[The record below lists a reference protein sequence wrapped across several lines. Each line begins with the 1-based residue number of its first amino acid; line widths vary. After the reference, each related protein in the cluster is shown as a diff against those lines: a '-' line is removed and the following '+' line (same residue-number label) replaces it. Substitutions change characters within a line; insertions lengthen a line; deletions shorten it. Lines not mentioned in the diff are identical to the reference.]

1 MCRFYSDLL
10 SYQDKSRISF
20 TVKYNR
26 PVMDS
31 SRIII
36 SERAVAEVHGKK
48 QKKRNHLKKQ
58 KISVY
63 KQKGYLKITTL
74 FRCRLTT
81 KLILK
86 VNSTLLFVFQ
96 EHCLI
101 LVELFV
107 PIFLIFFKSLQ
118 SLSHS

>member
-1 MCRFYSDLL
+1 MYRFYSDLL
-10 SYQDKSRISF
+10 SYQEDKSRISF

-31 SRIII
+31 SRILI

-48 QKKRNHLKKQ
+48 QKKRNHLKKH

-63 KQKGYLKITTL
+63 KQKGHLKITVTTS
-74 FRCRLTT
+74 FGCRLTT

-86 VNSTLLFVFQ
+86 VKSTLLFVFQ

-107 PIFLIFFKSLQ
+107 LIL
-118 SLSHS
+118 